1 MGASPES
8 ILVMRP
14 ASVVPSK
21 VPSFSSVGSACV
33 FNVFITCW
41 AAAGGGLTAGAG
53 TREWE
58 QSADAAVQPRTC
70 DHAIRARRR
79 SQLLRALDR
88 SVDGRLLGTGG
99 PQLEQLLQ
107 RGRELLLR
115 RLRRTAAGV
124 AWRMQHSDGA
134 VRPAGARPTSAAH
147 ADRAWQHAGKVGAG
161 ERAAGGRR
169 GQGTPFVVDR
179 RSAAGSSGVGASSLW
194 PLLPHQTCYG
204 TRSASL
210 DLQPARGLKPARQA
224 ASRRCLVREQT
235 LKFLYTHTCGATQ
248 SRSRPTLRRPRQRDA
263 ARAAPGPAH
272 RAGRCCCDLS
282 SKRRPGHSQPHWV
295 HRPGSLGRHRAPP
308 PCPRWR
314 RAGQTRSNQ
323 TAHGLRK
330 LLHERC
336 VCV

>member
-1 MGASPES
+1 
-8 ILVMRP
+8 
-14 ASVVPSK
+14 
-21 VPSFSSVGSACV
+21 
-33 FNVFITCW
+33 
-41 AAAGGGLTAGAG
+41 
-53 TREWE
+53 
-58 QSADAAVQPRTC
+58 
-70 DHAIRARRR
+70 
-79 SQLLRALDR
+79 
-88 SVDGRLLGTGG
+88 
-99 PQLEQLLQ
+99 
-107 RGRELLLR
+107 
-115 RLRRTAAGV
+115 
-124 AWRMQHSDGA
+124 MQHSDGA

-179 RSAAGSSGVGASSLW
+179 RSAAGSSGVSASSLW

-204 TRSASL
+204 TRGASL

-282 SKRRPGHSQPHWV
+282 SNGVRGTHSRIGCTARGAWAATE
-295 HRPGSLGRHRAPP
+295 HR
-308 PCPRWR
+308 R
-314 RAGQTRSNQ
+314 RAHAGGAQVKPGQTRLRMGCASCCMSGVCACEAVQAGKQGCCLRCRGSLCTAGRVRALGAPAQ
-323 TAHGLRK
+323 TRARS
-330 LLHERC
+330 RAN
-336 VCV
+336 